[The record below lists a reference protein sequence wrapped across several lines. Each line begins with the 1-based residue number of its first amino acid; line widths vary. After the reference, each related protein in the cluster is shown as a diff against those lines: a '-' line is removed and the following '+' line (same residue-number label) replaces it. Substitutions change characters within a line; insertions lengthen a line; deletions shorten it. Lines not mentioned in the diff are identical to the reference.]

1 MRFRRVAAPRFLVH
15 DRDAK
20 YGTEVPAAIRS
31 WKINAVRTSFESPWQ
46 TETER
51 RELNNKIQRMKEAVK
66 DALRPVADK
75 IAQRIVS
82 AVRTDL
88 DIEVGPHD
96 SASYFQK

>member
-1 MRFRRVAAPRFLVH
+1 
-15 DRDAK
+15 
-20 YGTEVPAAIRS
+20 
-31 WKINAVRTSFESPWQ
+31 
-46 TETER
+46 
-51 RELNNKIQRMKEAVK
+51 VK

>member
-1 MRFRRVAAPRFLVH
+1 MQRLADRLHLRAAAMPPVA
-15 DRDAK
+15 RDELAH
-20 YGTEVPAAIRS
+20 
-31 WKINAVRTSFESPWQ
+31 AVEHGARGP
-46 TETER
+46 ETER